1 VNIFAE
7 LCRGRMAHLPEITE
21 AEARKMLRP
30 LGCGAQAV
38 TQEAVWRISPLERQK
53 AAGSEDPTADCRG
66 RRALTGASAFLGAEE
81 APRLWSVRDFR
92 TQG

>member
-21 AEARKMLRP
+21 VEARKMLRP

-38 TQEAVWRISPLERQK
+38 TQEAPVDDLDQPDTLEQK
-53 AAGSEDPTADCRG
+53 
-66 RRALTGASAFLGAEE
+66 
-81 APRLWSVRDFR
+81 
-92 TQG
+92 